1 MPSAEVERLPLSF
14 NQELLCLFDA
24 GDSSG
29 PFGPRYHNEVGWR
42 LTGPVDRNALRGALA
57 DVVSRHEPLRT
68 KIVRDGSAR
77 YQEVFPPSPPI
88 LEVRECP
95 GVPPGERQQRAREL
109 LAEVESGTISATEL
123 PLLRAVLMVFDQ
135 RDAALVLLTHHLA
148 TDGWSMWIIARDLGA
163 FYAARL
169 AGGTAV
175 LAPLR
180 PYREFVAWER
190 DRAASESMSAARR
203 YWTDALRGARLSALK
218 VDHRKS
224 AGLPPVTAMY
234 RFTVGADV
242 VASVVRM
249 ARTARSSP
257 FMVLLAAYYRLL
269 NRLTGLTDIVVST
282 HTPGRGDGRFEDT
295 VGSFFNF
302 LPLRVDLAGCRDA
315 ADLLRRTRATC
326 VGAYANDIPA
336 VQVFETAPEL
346 MEPAMRD
353 DLAPVTFQAFPHS
366 VRLSGTFASGLSYTE
381 ILRPPTSLP
390 VASDIPDGAVWGL
403 IVDPAGEAVGEVS
416 YRTDRFDEKTIVGFV
431 EDYQRTV
438 RELVAEA
445 GYPASAA

>member
-1 MPSAEVERLPLSF
+1 MCSAEVKRLPLSF

-29 PFGPRYHNEVGWR
+29 PFGPRYHTEAGWR
-42 LTGPVDRNALRGALA
+42 LTGPVDRDALRGALA
-57 DVVSRHEPLRT
+57 DVLSRHEPLRT
-68 KIVRDGSAR
+68 KIVRHGSAR
-77 YQEVFPPSPPI
+77 YQEIFPPSPPI

-95 GVPPGERQQRAREL
+95 GVPLGERQRRAEEL
-109 LAEVESGTISATEL
+109 LAEVESGTISASEL
-123 PLLRAVLMVFDQ
+123 PLLRAVLMVFDE

-169 AGGTAV
+169 AGDTAV
-175 LAPLR
+175 LPPLR

-190 DRAASESMSAARR
+190 DLAASESAAAPRR
-203 YWTDALRGARLSALK
+203 YWTDTLRGARLTALK
-218 VDHRKS
+218 ADHPKS

-234 RFTVGADV
+234 RFTLGADV

-249 ARTARSSP
+249 ARTARSSS

-269 NRLTGLTDIVVST
+269 NRLTGRTDLVVST
-282 HTPGRGDGRFEDT
+282 HTPGRGNGPFENT

-302 LPLRVDLAGCRDA
+302 LPLRVDLAGCQDA
-315 ADLLRRTRATC
+315 SDLLRRTRATC

-336 VQVFETAPEL
+336 LQVFETAPDL

-353 DLAPVTFQAFPHS
+353 ELAPVTFQAFPHS
-366 VRLSGTFASGLSYTE
+366 KQLSGAFTSDLSYTE
-381 ILRPPTSLP
+381 IRRPPTSLA
-390 VASDIPDGAVWGL
+390 VAADIPDGAVWSL
-403 IVDPAGEAVGEVS
+403 IVDPVGEAVGEVS
-416 YRTDRFDEKTIVGFV
+416 YRTDRFDEKTIVGLV
-431 EDYQRTV
+431 EDYQRTL
-438 RELVAEA
+438 RDLVAEA